1 MPMAPTD
8 AGIPAEKR
16 QSFRDGFAV
25 PVGERGW
32 RRGWIARDA
41 HGKVAGHIDLRAH
54 PDAFTGHRCL
64 LGMGVRRDLRRVGL
78 ATRLL
83 AHATRWASAQGLKWI
98 DLQVLSAN
106 EPAIAL
112 YRREGFLMQGGRP
125 DMFVIDGVSLG
136 EIWMAR
142 KVPPASP

>member
-1 MPMAPTD
+1 ML
-8 AGIPAEKR
+8 
-16 QSFRDGFAV
+16 FRS
-25 PVGERGW
+25 
-32 RRGWIARDA
+32 
-41 HGKVAGHIDLRAH
+41 RA
-54 PDAFTGHRCL
+54 
-64 LGMGVRRDLRRVGL
+64 GL

-83 AHATRWASAQGLKWI
+83 AHATQWASSQGLKWI

-106 EPAIAL
+106 EAAVAL

-142 KVPPASP
+142 KVPAASA